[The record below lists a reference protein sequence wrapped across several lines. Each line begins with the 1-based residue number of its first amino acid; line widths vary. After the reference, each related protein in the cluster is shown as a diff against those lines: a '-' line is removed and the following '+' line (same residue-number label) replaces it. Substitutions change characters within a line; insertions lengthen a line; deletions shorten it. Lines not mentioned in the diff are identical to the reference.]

1 MIKLCFDYG
10 HGGKDSGASY
20 KGRKESDDVLRIGK
34 AVAEELRRHGVVVDE
49 TRTGDVAVSLKE
61 RSGFENK
68 GNYEDLD
75 ESKYQP

>member
-34 AVAEELRRHGVVVDE
+34 AVAAEQGNVRAKDMME
-49 TRTGDVAVSLKE
+49 SL
-61 RSGFENK
+61 
-68 GNYEDLD
+68 
-75 ESKYQP
+75 